1 MRRRRH
7 NKKAP
12 PLGLRVAG
20 GDLCG
25 IAAKATTEAGAEKA
39 VFVRSAKTE
48 GASGFFSGWWLVT
61 SAW

>member
-7 NKKAP
+7 KSKAP

-39 VFVRSAKTE
+39 VFVRSTKTE
-48 GASGFFSGWWLVT
+48 GVGRFFNVKLGMWNLE
-61 SAW
+61 